1 MAKKGF
7 IKSAAI
13 QHGGESMD
21 RRDFLKQVLFWS
33 AGLSTTIPLFKIVP
47 LVPEAKAAPAS
58 APLVVHAV
66 GKDYYGLVAKALGPL
81 GGMGKFVRP
90 GARVVIKP
98 NIAWDRKPE
107 QAANTHPQVV
117 KALVE
122 AALAAGAAKVLVFD
136 RTCNEERRCYVNSG
150 IQEALAAIDDR
161 RLNFFHPDER
171 KFVPVD
177 IERGKAV
184 RRLEIYKDAL
194 TADAYINVPI
204 AKHHGLARLTLGL
217 KNSMGVLGGKRG
229 QMHHDLGQKLAD
241 LATVIR
247 PALTVIDATRILL
260 DNGPQGGDL
269 ADVKVLDSLV
279 AGIDPVA
286 CDAYATTLFGLAPG
300 DIDSTVAAH
309 RAGLGEMDLAR
320 MHLVRA

>member
-1 MAKKGF
+1 
-7 IKSAAI
+7 
-13 QHGGESMD
+13 MD

-33 AGLSTTIPLFKIVP
+33 AGLSTSIPLFKIVP
-47 LVPEAKAAPAS
+47 LQAEAQAAPPAS
-58 APLVVHAV
+58 PLVVHAK
-66 GKDYYGLVAKALGPL
+66 GKDYHGLVARALEPL

-98 NIAWDRKPE
+98 NIGWDRKPE

-122 AALAAGAAKVLVFD
+122 AVLAVGAAKVLVFD

-150 IQEALAAIDDR
+150 IQKALATIDDR
-161 RLNFFHPDER
+161 RLDFFHPDER

-184 RRLEIYKDAL
+184 RRLDIYKDAL
-194 TADAYINVPI
+194 TADVYINVPI

-217 KNSMGVLGGKRG
+217 KNSMGVLGGNRG
-229 QMHHDLGQKLAD
+229 QMHQDIGQKLAD

-260 DNGPQGGDL
+260 ANGPQGGDL
-269 ADVKVLDSLV
+269 KDVKVLDSLV
-279 AGIDPVA
+279 AGVDPVA
-286 CDAYATTLFGLAPG
+286 CDAYATTLFDLQPG

-309 RAGLGEMDLAR
+309 RAGLGEMDLAKINT
-320 MHLVRA
+320 VRV